1 MKNRILGIFVATLLG
16 VPAVASAEL
25 VQFGTANIVSFRQCT
40 AGETT
45 CDSFGPMR
53 LATFG
58 GVPGELRSEVSQAD
72 VAYGEV
78 YGSASIKEK
87 PGAAELKAIT
97 LSLSATRSGSTNI
110 MLQRYTN
117 ASERAE
123 TLTFEAA
130 LTYTQS
136 VPAENAGFPDDA
148 GMDSGATAE
157 IVIFTMDADAIE
169 TGPTT
174 AEVYAALSF
183 EQEPAGLKDLDAA
196 RDEPSSNETAEG
208 ASTITATTIVE
219 PGDSVWLFAILQ
231 GIVVNGATVNASL
244 ETTLDRSAD

>member
-1 MKNRILGIFVATLLG
+1 MKNGILRIFVVMLMG
-16 VPAVASAEL
+16 VPAAASAEL
-25 VQFGTANIVSFRQCT
+25 VQFGTANVVTFRQCT

-45 CDSFGPMR
+45 CDSFGPMD

-72 VAYGEV
+72 VAYGEA
-78 YGSASIKEK
+78 YGSATLTEK
-87 PGAAELKAIT
+87 PGVAELKAIT
-97 LSLSATRSGSTNI
+97 DSLPAIRNGSTSVT
-110 MLQRYTN
+110 LQRYTN
-117 ASERAE
+117 ARKRAE
-123 TLTFEAA
+123 TLTFEAV
-130 LTYTQS
+130 LTYKQT

-174 AEVYAALSF
+174 ANVYSALSF
-183 EQEPAGLKDLDAA
+183 EQEPAGLEDLDAA
-196 RDEPSSNETAEG
+196 RIEPSSNETGEG
-208 ASTITATTIVE
+208 TSTLSITAIVE
-219 PGDSVWLFAILQ
+219 PGESVWLWAILQ

-244 ETTLDRSAD
+244 VTKLK

>member
-1 MKNRILGIFVATLLG
+1 MKNKCLMILAVALTTT
-16 VPAVASAEL
+16 PAVAMAEL
-25 VQFGTANIVSFRQCT
+25 VQLGTANIVTFRQCI

-45 CDSFGPMR
+45 CDSFGPMQ

-58 GVPGELRSEVSQAD
+58 GVPGELLSEVSQAD
-72 VAYGEV
+72 VAFGEV
-78 YGSASIKEK
+78 YSSASIKKK

-97 LSLSATRSGSTNI
+97 LSLPATRNGSTSV

-117 ASERAE
+117 ASKRAE

-130 LTYTQS
+130 LTYTQE

-174 AEVYAALSF
+174 AEVYAALSL

-244 ETTLDRSAD
+244 ETTLDRSLQ